1 MNGKLFSSK
10 EDLFMGA
17 VQDFKC
23 NGCGAPLP
31 IPKNSKGHV
40 KCPSCKT
47 ECVIEGLV
55 KNAEIAAKENINSGV
70 PLSATPATLHRT
82 LISLLSQSICA
93 PLDVLDKV
101 EVIREER
108 YCVPAYCFYCNGTA
122 AFTYEVGNERSQ
134 TYTVN
139 RGDKVEVR
147 EQTRIEWSPS
157 SSTAAISTTVF
168 ASGNRR
174 LATKIEKLY
183 ANFDPNK
190 LVDIEDLTFPA
201 DVETYNCDLPNLAS
215 FNEYVAPSIE
225 KALMEKAVYTI
236 SNQNTRGLSMGGASI
251 QKDTVRVFLG
261 LYHVVFKYNNEE
273 YSVWF
278 TGDGEKAFSERLPE
292 DIQRKNILS
301 ELLRK
306 RESIQ
311 LKTGGLKFG
320 MYACIIGALFTKGI
334 SLIGAIIFAVL
345 RFKKK
350 KEYQAK
356 LDLAQKEINE
366 FEAQSINA
374 VKQFQMQKKAL
385 RGIYEEVTGDANAF

>member
-1 MNGKLFSSK
+1 
-10 EDLFMGA
+10 
-17 VQDFKC
+17 
-23 NGCGAPLP
+23 
-31 IPKNSKGHV
+31 
-40 KCPSCKT
+40 
-47 ECVIEGLV
+47 
-55 KNAEIAAKENINSGV
+55 
-70 PLSATPATLHRT
+70 
-82 LISLLSQSICA
+82 
-93 PLDVLDKV
+93 
-101 EVIREER
+101 
-108 YCVPAYCFYCNGTA
+108 
-122 AFTYEVGNERSQ
+122 
-134 TYTVN
+134 
-139 RGDKVEVR
+139 
-147 EQTRIEWSPS
+147 
-157 SSTAAISTTVF
+157 
-168 ASGNRR
+168 
-174 LATKIEKLY
+174 
-183 ANFDPNK
+183 
-190 LVDIEDLTFPA
+190 
-201 DVETYNCDLPNLAS
+201 
-215 FNEYVAPSIE
+215 
-225 KALMEKAVYTI
+225 
-236 SNQNTRGLSMGGASI
+236 MGGASI